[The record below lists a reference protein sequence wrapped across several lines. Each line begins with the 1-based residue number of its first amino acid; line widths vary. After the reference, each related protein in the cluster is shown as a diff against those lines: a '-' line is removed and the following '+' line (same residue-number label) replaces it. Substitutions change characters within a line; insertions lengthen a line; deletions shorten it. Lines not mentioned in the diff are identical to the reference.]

1 MPAALAQA
9 RLVLT
14 AASLGEAAVSQA
26 VRHVAGRPLPV
37 RLALAVH
44 RGRGVPHVTL
54 ATPRAVVGTHVQP
67 GGEERR
73 DSDRGGDTGNTDVCC
88 FPPGWG
94 CSSPAKGSIG
104 TSSSAG
110 RDVKRAD
117 SELHTTNTKVWWPRD
132 AVIRPSLCSTPW
144 QRHQRGCEKTR
155 QKSTVSSADSRCSSE
170 ADF

>member
-14 AASLGEAAVSQA
+14 AASLGEAAVGQA

-37 RLALAVH
+37 GLALAVH

-73 DSDRGGDTGNTDVCC
+73 DSDPNGAVLLR
-88 FPPGWG
+88 
-94 CSSPAKGSIG
+94 AKVLSEPFGS
-104 TSSSAG
+104 AE

-132 AVIRPSLCSTPW
+132 AVIRPSLCSMPW